1 MVVRLGIPPGRPGFQ
16 VVRRAS
22 GMMFPSVPALTVAM
36 PVFVGSATLV
46 AMTVYVPGTAGA
58 TYAPVGSTLPLPRG
72 TDQVTAVG
80 APAAGPV
87 NVAWK
92 LIVSPGAVHATDG
105 VTATARA

>member
-36 PVFVGSATLV
+36 PVFVGSATLG

-72 TDQVTAVG
+72 TDQVTAVEAPAPVPGTAASKGIVPPGGAG
-80 APAAGPV
+80 APDRG
-87 NVAWK
+87 N
-92 LIVSPGAVHATDG
+92 
-105 VTATARA
+105 ATAM